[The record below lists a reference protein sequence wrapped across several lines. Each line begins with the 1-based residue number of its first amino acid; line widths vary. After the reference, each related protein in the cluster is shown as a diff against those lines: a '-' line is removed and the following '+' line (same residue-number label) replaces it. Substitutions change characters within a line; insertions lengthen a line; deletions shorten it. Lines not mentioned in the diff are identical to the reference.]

1 VNHSPEEAATR
12 DEGWLRWLFG
22 ACLLHAIW
30 AMSVGWNHSI
40 LGLHAFRQTQTAMA
54 AEGMLAGSS
63 WLRYETPML
72 GVPWSIPFE
81 FPLYQWILAGASGL
95 LGSPIAQTGRVI
107 SIAFFFATLVPLISL
122 QDTLGIRGNRR
133 LILPCLMLVSPT
145 YIYWSRAVMIEST
158 VLFFAVSYLALFAA
172 FLLRPDAGR
181 YGTLC
186 LAAACGAIGAMVK
199 ITTIPAFL
207 VAGSVLLGL
216 VYRGSRRFTGKLVAA
231 LVLGLAVPALAGV
244 AWSRFA
250 EAQRELNPIADVFLT
265 RGAISKWFLG
275 TIGDRLSFRA
285 WETALTGAV
294 VDCIGNW
301 GSVLGAFFL
310 AFVVPRRERNL
321 FLACLGLFLVAPALF
336 LPLHRTHEYYS
347 YANAVFLL
355 AAVAFTIGGVLR
367 SGLLVRRLGMG
378 LLGLALISSVFGYHR
393 LYYRAQKLDVRPDP
407 GFVNATHQ
415 AVAKEGVLLI
425 YNGDW
430 SPEIP
435 YYLGRRAIV
444 SRDNAELDSPVMR
457 QALEGLSRAGYR
469 VEAMLIC
476 SQVRGDSGLIRRTAR
491 ILGYPTVPLYRA
503 PDCDLYGPPR

>member
-1 VNHSPEEAATR
+1 MNRPAEPSATR

-54 AEGMLAGSS
+54 AEQMLAGSS
-63 WLRYETPML
+63 WLRYETPVL
-72 GVPWSIPFE
+72 GVPWSVPFE

-95 LGSPIAQTGRVI
+95 FGSPIAQTGRLI
-107 SIAFFFATLVPLISL
+107 SVVFFLATLAPLISL
-122 QDTLGIRGNRR
+122 QGTLGIRGNRQ
-133 LILPCLMLVSPT
+133 LILPCLLLVSPT

-158 VLFFAVSYLALFAA
+158 ALFFAVSYLALLAA
-172 FLLRPDAGR
+172 FLLRPEPGR

-186 LAAACGAIGAMVK
+186 LAALCGGIGAMVK
-199 ITTIPAFL
+199 ITTITAFL
-207 VAGSVLLGL
+207 AAGFGLLILSYG
-216 VYRGSRRFTGKLVAA
+216 GRRRLTGKVAAA
-231 LVLGLAVPALAGV
+231 LVIGLAVPALMGV
-244 AWSRFA
+244 AWTRFA
-250 EAQRELNPIADVFLT
+250 EAQRQLNPIADVFLT
-265 RGAISKWFLG
+265 KGAIAKWFLG
-275 TIGDRLSFRA
+275 SIRDRLDYRA
-285 WETALTGAV
+285 WEKALTGAV
-294 VDCIGNW
+294 VDCVGNW
-301 GSVLGAFFL
+301 GSVLGAGFL
-310 AFVVPRRERNL
+310 AFVVPRRERSI
-321 FLACLGLFLVAPALF
+321 FLACLALFVVAPALF

-355 AAVAFTIGGVLR
+355 AAVAFVIGGTLESR
-367 SGLLVRRLGMG
+367 PLVRRLGMG

-407 GFVNATHQ
+407 GFVTATRR
-415 AVAKEGVLLI
+415 AVAKEGVILI

-435 YYLGRRAIV
+435 YYIGRRAIV

-469 VEAMLIC
+469 IEAMLFC
-476 SQVRGDSGLIRRTAR
+476 SQVRGDTGLIRRTAG
-491 ILGYPTVPLYRA
+491 ILGYATVPLYRA
-503 PDCDLYGPPR
+503 PDCDLYGMPP